1 MTLIDKL
8 VQDQRAKYIHVFDY
22 RGHVIFLFTIQN
34 KLLLFIEGPLL
45 KKSKNFLVRESV
57 GHFTKYV

>member
-8 VQDQRAKYIHVFDY
+8 FQDQRAKYIRVFDY

-34 KLLLFIEGPLL
+34 KLLLFKEG
-45 KKSKNFLVRESV
+45 KNFLVRESV
-57 GHFTKYV
+57 CSALTVI